1 MIFDTTY
8 LWKVRCIF
16 PLQIL
21 LCGDL
26 HQKFMGLEYIFS
38 IFKFNIDTEYYFQ
51 IVLVDNIKILDGRFS
66 KKQDSEAR
74 VTYVL
79 VGTVLGRLLR
89 FTVRLDISTRVIHQ
103 DIFTLEACCN
113 CPVEN

>member
-1 MIFDTTY
+1 
-8 LWKVRCIF
+8 
-16 PLQIL
+16 
-21 LCGDL
+21 
-26 HQKFMGLEYIFS
+26 MGLEYIFS

-66 KKQDSEAR
+66 KKQEYAQHCF
-74 VTYVL
+74 L
-79 VGTVLGRLLR
+79 VETVLGRLLR